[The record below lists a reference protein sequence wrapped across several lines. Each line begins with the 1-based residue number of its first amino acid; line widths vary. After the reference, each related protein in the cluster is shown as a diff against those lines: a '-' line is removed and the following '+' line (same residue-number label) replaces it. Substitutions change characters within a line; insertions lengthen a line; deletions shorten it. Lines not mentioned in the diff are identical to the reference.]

1 MNKIVVE
8 VEKVVKDK
16 IKKYM
21 DETELK
27 NDSSLVDYGIDS
39 ILLIEIV
46 IGLESEFDI
55 VIDDDDLQENIFKSI
70 NTIAEYITN
79 KMDRGM

>member
-1 MNKIVVE
+1 
-8 VEKVVKDK
+8 
-16 IKKYM
+16 M

-79 KMDRGM
+79 KIDRGM